1 MNTDLAQI
9 NALLDAKED
18 EHLEFKEAKN
28 RYDFEKLVRYCAAL
42 ANEGGGRFV
51 LGITDR
57 RPRRVVGSQAFEDL
71 ERTKAGLIERL
82 KLRIEANEM
91 HHPDGRVVVFFA
103 PSRPLGMPI
112 QYGGAYWMR
121 SGEEL
126 APMTTDFLAR
136 ILAEV
141 GPDYSAEICARAT
154 LADLDATAIG
164 RLRSMWQRK
173 SGNPA
178 LKHISDEQLLADV
191 ELVVDGQI
199 TYAALILLG
208 TRRALGRHLA
218 QAETV
223 FEYRA
228 AEISGPAQQR
238 NEYRQGFFL
247 FQDELWQQINLR
259 NDNQHFQQGLFVF
272 DVPTFN
278 ETVVREAILNAVSHR
293 DYRLGGS
300 IFVRQF
306 ARRLEV
312 VSPGGFPPGITL
324 DNILWRQAPR
334 NRRIAEVFAKCGL
347 VERSGQGMN
356 RMFEESIR
364 ESKAQPDFADTD
376 DYQVSVTL
384 QGEIQDPQFLRFM
397 EQIGRER
404 LATFTTEDFL
414 IIDLVHREQPLPSEM
429 KKRLTVLVELGVIEA
444 VGRGRGT
451 RYILSRRFFEFMGK
465 RGVYTRKK
473 GLDHETNKS
482 LLLQHIQDNRSD
494 GSQFGELVQVL
505 PALSKHQIQ
514 ALLRKL
520 QADGQIHPVG
530 KTKGARWFPGPSS
543 EKQHHIV

>member
-164 RLRSMWQRK
+164 RLRSMWQRR